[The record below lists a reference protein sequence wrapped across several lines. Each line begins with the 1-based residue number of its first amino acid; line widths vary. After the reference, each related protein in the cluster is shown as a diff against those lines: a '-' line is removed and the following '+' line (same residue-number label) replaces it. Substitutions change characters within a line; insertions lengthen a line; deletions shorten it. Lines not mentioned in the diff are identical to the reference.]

1 MWAILSYRRRALASR
16 LRILSR
22 LRQGT
27 KRAGVEPLDG
37 QSKQNKT
44 TAPRWTVI
52 PTLPLPSSHLHLAPA
67 PPPFYSG
74 PHDTQ
79 RRQSN
84 SPVCRRR
91 LAGIHAVNYTH
102 IHTQHLQSSAST
114 HLEAGHTPHLLCE
127 GPCSNSH
134 NVPSSSTDR
143 CLSSY
148 LVTGAARVGLAR
160 ALRSALALA
169 RRNSL
174 GVVLDGTGQGR
185 RRPELVKGFCS
196 GPREAVQYRDAPADS
211 PLTSRWEPKTKTLAA
226 ASFLPCLAR
235 PYIAHTSHLAPS
247 TPTSLLTSVA
257 FSPSLPTFI
266 FSPFQSFVCAQSA
279 IRVPRVSLCF
289 LRRLIGRASS
299 AVYRLSNLGLAKLG
313 PPALIRD
320 RESLSNTRGGDNNT
334 TAATHGLR
342 RTSRPRSSH

>member
-1 MWAILSYRRRALASR
+1 M
-16 LRILSR
+16 
-22 LRQGT
+22 
-27 KRAGVEPLDG
+27 K
-37 QSKQNKT
+37 
-44 TAPRWTVI
+44 
-52 PTLPLPSSHLHLAPA
+52 LPSE
-67 PPPFYSG
+67 G
-74 PHDTQ
+74 
-79 RRQSN
+79 SN
-84 SPVCRRR
+84 GYKRSMAVCYN
-91 LAGIHAVNYTH
+91 AC
-102 IHTQHLQSSAST
+102 HLQSSAST

-160 ALRSALALA
+160 ALRSALVLA

-174 GVVLDGTGQGR
+174 GVVLDGTGQDRTGDGQNLSR
-185 RRPELVKGFCS
+185 DSAVDLEKPYSTGTVRTYRGAALVPCDPHPLGLGAGFTLPDQGVSPVSSLQSPVSGNRTESNATQHNLVKKK
-196 GPREAVQYRDAPADS
+196 PRHLQLSARYLDRTSAFAPPAVRCWPTCETLS
-211 PLTSRWEPKTKTLAA
+211 IGTKTLAA

-299 AVYRLSNLGLAKLG
+299 AVYRLSNLGLAKLR